1 MKVRATKSATS
12 QICKPLAVI
21 VGRHTN
27 NENSIEM
34 KHIKLTALTF
44 GLLLF
49 GCNQTETKTTI
60 ASNEKSAAK
69 TEDKVLKQEKPD
81 DNEKL
86 ADDKVESINNVIEL
100 FKSNNVDKIADI
112 ISFPLDRQYPIP
124 SIKNK
129 NEFTKRFSEVFDK
142 ILIDKIANSKIE
154 QWSEVGWRGI
164 MLDDGVVW
172 MANSD
177 GIITAV
183 NYQSDFEK
191 KLSSD
196 LIAKEK
202 ENLHVS
208 LKTFENPTYKIKT
221 KTSLIRIDELKDY
234 KYRYASWKIGA
245 DESSKPDIIIDKGEL
260 EFEGSGGN
268 HVITF
273 IKENYTYKI
282 YRNIMGEENSPDITV
297 EVEKDGEIIITEDGK
312 LDE

>member
-1 MKVRATKSATS
+1 
-12 QICKPLAVI
+12 
-21 VGRHTN
+21 
-27 NENSIEM
+27 M

-44 GLLLF
+44 GFLLF
-49 GCNQTETKTTI
+49 GCNQTETKTTKV
-60 ASNEKSAAK
+60 SNEKSAAK
-69 TEDKVLKQEKPD
+69 TEGKVLKQEKPD
-81 DNEKL
+81 DNQKL
-86 ADDKVESINNVIEL
+86 ADYKVEIINNVIKL
-100 FKSNNVDKIADI
+100 FKSNNIGDISNI

-129 NEFTKRFSEVFDK
+129 NEFIKRFSEVFDK
-142 ILIDKIANSKIE
+142 IIIDKIANSKIE

-164 MLDDGVVW
+164 TLDAGVVW

-191 KLSSD
+191 KLRND

-202 ENLHVS
+202 ENLHIS

-221 KTSLIRIDELKDY
+221 KTSYIRIDELKDY

-245 DESSKPDIIIDKGEL
+245 DESSKPDIIIDNGEL

-273 IKENYTYKI
+273 LKENYTYKI
-282 YRNIMGEENSPDITV
+282 YRNIIGEENSSDITL
-297 EVEKDGEIIITEDGK
+297 EVEKDGEIVLKEDGK
-312 LDE
+312 LDEYKITNR

>member
-1 MKVRATKSATS
+1 
-12 QICKPLAVI
+12 
-21 VGRHTN
+21 
-27 NENSIEM
+27 M

-164 MLDDGVVW
+164 MLDDGVVC
-172 MANSD
+172 
-177 GIITAV
+177 
-183 NYQSDFEK
+183 
-191 KLSSD
+191 
-196 LIAKEK
+196 
-202 ENLHVS
+202 VS
-208 LKTFENPTYKIKT
+208 FPFLVLF
-221 KTSLIRIDELKDY
+221 
-234 KYRYASWKIGA
+234 
-245 DESSKPDIIIDKGEL
+245 
-260 EFEGSGGN
+260 
-268 HVITF
+268 
-273 IKENYTYKI
+273 
-282 YRNIMGEENSPDITV
+282 
-297 EVEKDGEIIITEDGK
+297 
-312 LDE
+312 